1 MRAAVVGIDD
11 NVVVGIIIADASSDV
26 PYAGTFLVDVDNL
39 ACDIGWIYD
48 PKIGDFVPPAPV
60 EVLPEGLE

>member
-1 MRAAVVGIDD
+1 MRAAVVRIDD

-26 PYAGTFLVDVDNL
+26 PYSGTFLVDVDHVS
-39 ACDIGWIYD
+39 CETGWIYD

-60 EVLPEGLE
+60 EVPPEGLE